1 MKKGFVSMATVYAFL
16 IVFLLIL
23 SSILSKYVM
32 RNRLINSLNETVKN
46 ELMRGITMTKKGFVF
61 IETIIVIVLLSVGI
75 ASMYSLMSNITTDI
89 KTRKYFDNISD
100 LYKTNIIRNNTNK
113 NLTGST
119 YLEIT
124 KDNCTSYMSSNCNSL
139 LTDLEVERVVINFT
153 NLDNIINSDT
163 TLPNSLNEYLKTIN
177 SYKTNKYIIVNYNY
191 NNKNYYASLEVK

>member
-1 MKKGFVSMATVYAFL
+1 
-16 IVFLLIL
+16 
-23 SSILSKYVM
+23 
-32 RNRLINSLNETVKN
+32 
-46 ELMRGITMTKKGFVF
+46 MTKKGFVF
-61 IETIIVIVLLSVGI
+61 IETIIVIVLLSVGM

-89 KTRKYFDNISD
+89 KMRKYFDNISD

-177 SYKTNKYIIVNYNY
+177 SYKTNKYIIVNYKY

>member
-1 MKKGFVSMATVYAFL
+1 
-16 IVFLLIL
+16 
-23 SSILSKYVM
+23 
-32 RNRLINSLNETVKN
+32 
-46 ELMRGITMTKKGFVF
+46 MTKKGFVF

-139 LTDLEVERVVINFT
+139 LTDLEVERVVISFT

-177 SYKTNKYIIVNYNY
+177 SYKTNKYIIVNYKY

>member
-1 MKKGFVSMATVYAFL
+1 
-16 IVFLLIL
+16 
-23 SSILSKYVM
+23 
-32 RNRLINSLNETVKN
+32 
-46 ELMRGITMTKKGFVF
+46 MTKKGFVF

-163 TLPNSLNEYLKTIN
+163 RLPNSLNEYLKTIN

>member
-1 MKKGFVSMATVYAFL
+1 
-16 IVFLLIL
+16 
-23 SSILSKYVM
+23 
-32 RNRLINSLNETVKN
+32 
-46 ELMRGITMTKKGFVF
+46 MTKKGFVF
-61 IETIIVIVLLSVGI
+61 IETIIVIVLLGVGI

-89 KTRKYFDNISD
+89 KMRKYFDNISD

>member
-1 MKKGFVSMATVYAFL
+1 
-16 IVFLLIL
+16 
-23 SSILSKYVM
+23 
-32 RNRLINSLNETVKN
+32 
-46 ELMRGITMTKKGFVF
+46 MTKKGFVF

-177 SYKTNKYIIVNYNY
+177 SYKTNKYIIVNYKY

>member
-1 MKKGFVSMATVYAFL
+1 
-16 IVFLLIL
+16 
-23 SSILSKYVM
+23 
-32 RNRLINSLNETVKN
+32 
-46 ELMRGITMTKKGFVF
+46 MTKKGFVF

-89 KTRKYFDNISD
+89 KTRKYFDNIGD

-177 SYKTNKYIIVNYNY
+177 SYKTNKYIIVNYKY

>member
-1 MKKGFVSMATVYAFL
+1 
-16 IVFLLIL
+16 
-23 SSILSKYVM
+23 
-32 RNRLINSLNETVKN
+32 
-46 ELMRGITMTKKGFVF
+46 MTKEGFVF

-89 KTRKYFDNISD
+89 KMRKYFDNISD

-124 KDNCTSYMSSNCNSL
+124 KDNCTSYMSSNCNIL
-139 LTDLEVERVVINFT
+139 ITDLEVERVVINFT

-177 SYKTNKYIIVNYNY
+177 SYKTNKYIIVNYKY

>member
-1 MKKGFVSMATVYAFL
+1 
-16 IVFLLIL
+16 
-23 SSILSKYVM
+23 
-32 RNRLINSLNETVKN
+32 
-46 ELMRGITMTKKGFVF
+46 MTKKGFVF

-89 KTRKYFDNISD
+89 KMRKYFDNISD

-177 SYKTNKYIIVNYNY
+177 SYKTNKYIIVNYKY
-191 NNKNYYASLEVK
+191 NNKNYYASLKVK

>member
-1 MKKGFVSMATVYAFL
+1 
-16 IVFLLIL
+16 
-23 SSILSKYVM
+23 
-32 RNRLINSLNETVKN
+32 
-46 ELMRGITMTKKGFVF
+46 MTKEGFVF

-89 KTRKYFDNISD
+89 KKRKYFDNISD
-100 LYKTNIIRNNTNK
+100 LYKTNIIRNNINK

>member
-1 MKKGFVSMATVYAFL
+1 
-16 IVFLLIL
+16 
-23 SSILSKYVM
+23 
-32 RNRLINSLNETVKN
+32 
-46 ELMRGITMTKKGFVF
+46 MTKEGFVF

-89 KTRKYFDNISD
+89 KMRKYFDNISD

-177 SYKTNKYIIVNYNY
+177 SYKTNKYIIVNYKY

>member
-1 MKKGFVSMATVYAFL
+1 
-16 IVFLLIL
+16 
-23 SSILSKYVM
+23 
-32 RNRLINSLNETVKN
+32 
-46 ELMRGITMTKKGFVF
+46 MTKEGFVF

-89 KTRKYFDNISD
+89 KMRKYFDNISD
-100 LYKTNIIRNNTNK
+100 LYKTNIMRNNTNK

-177 SYKTNKYIIVNYNY
+177 SYKTNKYIIVNYKY

>member
-1 MKKGFVSMATVYAFL
+1 
-16 IVFLLIL
+16 
-23 SSILSKYVM
+23 
-32 RNRLINSLNETVKN
+32 
-46 ELMRGITMTKKGFVF
+46 MTKEGFVF

-89 KTRKYFDNISD
+89 KMRKYFDNISD

-177 SYKTNKYIIVNYNY
+177 SYKTSKYIIVNYKY

>member
-1 MKKGFVSMATVYAFL
+1 
-16 IVFLLIL
+16 
-23 SSILSKYVM
+23 
-32 RNRLINSLNETVKN
+32 
-46 ELMRGITMTKKGFVF
+46 MTKKGFVF

-89 KTRKYFDNISD
+89 KMRKYFDNISD

-177 SYKTNKYIIVNYNY
+177 SYKTNKYIIVNYKY

>member
-1 MKKGFVSMATVYAFL
+1 
-16 IVFLLIL
+16 
-23 SSILSKYVM
+23 
-32 RNRLINSLNETVKN
+32 
-46 ELMRGITMTKKGFVF
+46 MTKEGFVF

-89 KTRKYFDNISD
+89 KMRKYFDNISD

-139 LTDLEVERVVINFT
+139 LTDLEVERVVISLT

-177 SYKTNKYIIVNYNY
+177 SYKTNKYIIVNYKY

>member
-1 MKKGFVSMATVYAFL
+1 
-16 IVFLLIL
+16 
-23 SSILSKYVM
+23 
-32 RNRLINSLNETVKN
+32 
-46 ELMRGITMTKKGFVF
+46 MTKKGFVF

-139 LTDLEVERVVINFT
+139 LTDLEVESVVINFT

-177 SYKTNKYIIVNYNY
+177 SYKTNKYIIVNYKY

>member
-1 MKKGFVSMATVYAFL
+1 
-16 IVFLLIL
+16 
-23 SSILSKYVM
+23 
-32 RNRLINSLNETVKN
+32 
-46 ELMRGITMTKKGFVF
+46 MRGITMTKKGFVF

-177 SYKTNKYIIVNYNY
+177 SYKTNKYIIVNYKY

>member
-1 MKKGFVSMATVYAFL
+1 MNKGY
-16 IVFLLIL
+16 
-23 SSILSKYVM
+23 
-32 RNRLINSLNETVKN
+32 
-46 ELMRGITMTKKGFVF
+46 VF
-61 IETIIVIVLLSVGI
+61 IETIIVIALMSLSI
-75 ASMYSLMSNITTDI
+75 ASIYSLSTKVTGDI
-89 KTRKYFDNISD
+89 EIRRYYDNISD

-139 LTDLEVERVVINFT
+139 LTDLEVERVVISFT

-177 SYKTNKYIIVNYNY
+177 SYKTNKYIIVNYKY

>member
-1 MKKGFVSMATVYAFL
+1 M
-16 IVFLLIL
+16 
-23 SSILSKYVM
+23 
-32 RNRLINSLNETVKN
+32 NKN
-46 ELMRGITMTKKGFVF
+46 GFVF

-89 KTRKYFDNISD
+89 KMRKYFDNISD

-139 LTDLEVERVVINFT
+139 LTDLEVERVVISFT

-177 SYKTNKYIIVNYNY
+177 SYKTNKYIIVNYKY

>member
-1 MKKGFVSMATVYAFL
+1 
-16 IVFLLIL
+16 
-23 SSILSKYVM
+23 
-32 RNRLINSLNETVKN
+32 
-46 ELMRGITMTKKGFVF
+46 MTKKGFVF

-89 KTRKYFDNISD
+89 KMRKYFDNISD

-139 LTDLEVERVVINFT
+139 LTDLEVEKVVISFT

-177 SYKTNKYIIVNYNY
+177 SYKTNKYIIVNYKY

>member
-1 MKKGFVSMATVYAFL
+1 
-16 IVFLLIL
+16 
-23 SSILSKYVM
+23 
-32 RNRLINSLNETVKN
+32 
-46 ELMRGITMTKKGFVF
+46 MTKKGFVF
-61 IETIIVIVLLSVGI
+61 IETIIVIILLSVGI

-177 SYKTNKYIIVNYNY
+177 SYKTNKYIIVNYKY

>member
-1 MKKGFVSMATVYAFL
+1 
-16 IVFLLIL
+16 
-23 SSILSKYVM
+23 
-32 RNRLINSLNETVKN
+32 
-46 ELMRGITMTKKGFVF
+46 MTKKGFVF

-177 SYKTNKYIIVNYNY
+177 SYKTSKYIIVNYKY
-191 NNKNYYASLEVK
+191 NNKNYYASLEVKWWKKMDLP

>member
-1 MKKGFVSMATVYAFL
+1 
-16 IVFLLIL
+16 
-23 SSILSKYVM
+23 
-32 RNRLINSLNETVKN
+32 
-46 ELMRGITMTKKGFVF
+46 MTKKGFVF

-89 KTRKYFDNISD
+89 KMRKYFDNISD

-139 LTDLEVERVVINFT
+139 LTDLEVERVVIRFT

-177 SYKTNKYIIVNYNY
+177 SYKTNKYIIVNYKY

>member
-1 MKKGFVSMATVYAFL
+1 
-16 IVFLLIL
+16 
-23 SSILSKYVM
+23 
-32 RNRLINSLNETVKN
+32 
-46 ELMRGITMTKKGFVF
+46 MTKKGFVF

-89 KTRKYFDNISD
+89 KMRKYFDNISD

-124 KDNCTSYMSSNCNSL
+124 KDNCTSYMNSNCNSL
-139 LTDLEVERVVINFT
+139 LTDLEVERVVINFA

-177 SYKTNKYIIVNYNY
+177 SYKTNKYIIVNYKY

>member
-1 MKKGFVSMATVYAFL
+1 
-16 IVFLLIL
+16 
-23 SSILSKYVM
+23 
-32 RNRLINSLNETVKN
+32 
-46 ELMRGITMTKKGFVF
+46 MTKEGFVF

-89 KTRKYFDNISD
+89 KTRKNFDNISD

-139 LTDLEVERVVINFT
+139 LTDLEVERVVISFT

-177 SYKTNKYIIVNYNY
+177 SYKTNKYIIVNYKY

>member
-1 MKKGFVSMATVYAFL
+1 
-16 IVFLLIL
+16 
-23 SSILSKYVM
+23 
-32 RNRLINSLNETVKN
+32 
-46 ELMRGITMTKKGFVF
+46 MTKKGFVF

-139 LTDLEVERVVINFT
+139 LTDLEVERVVVNFAS
-153 NLDNIINSDT
+153 LDNIINSDT
-163 TLPNSLNEYLKTIN
+163 TIPNSMNEYLKTIN
-177 SYKTNKYIIVNYNY
+177 TYKTNKYIIVNYKY

>member
-1 MKKGFVSMATVYAFL
+1 
-16 IVFLLIL
+16 
-23 SSILSKYVM
+23 
-32 RNRLINSLNETVKN
+32 
-46 ELMRGITMTKKGFVF
+46 MTKKGFVF

-89 KTRKYFDNISD
+89 KMRKYFDNISD
-100 LYKTNIIRNNTNK
+100 LYKTNIIRNNINK

>member
-1 MKKGFVSMATVYAFL
+1 M
-16 IVFLLIL
+16 
-23 SSILSKYVM
+23 
-32 RNRLINSLNETVKN
+32 NKN
-46 ELMRGITMTKKGFVF
+46 GFVF

-177 SYKTNKYIIVNYNY
+177 SYKTNKYIIVNYKY

>member
-1 MKKGFVSMATVYAFL
+1 
-16 IVFLLIL
+16 
-23 SSILSKYVM
+23 
-32 RNRLINSLNETVKN
+32 
-46 ELMRGITMTKKGFVF
+46 MTKKVFVF
-61 IETIIVIVLLSVGI
+61 IETIIVIVLLGI
-75 ASMYSLMSNITTDI
+75 ASMYSLMINITTDI

-177 SYKTNKYIIVNYNY
+177 SYKTNKYIIVNYKY

>member
-1 MKKGFVSMATVYAFL
+1 
-16 IVFLLIL
+16 
-23 SSILSKYVM
+23 
-32 RNRLINSLNETVKN
+32 
-46 ELMRGITMTKKGFVF
+46 MTKKGFVF

-89 KTRKYFDNISD
+89 KMRKYFDNISD

-153 NLDNIINSDT
+153 NLDNIINSYT

-177 SYKTNKYIIVNYNY
+177 SYKTNKYIIVNYKY

>member
-1 MKKGFVSMATVYAFL
+1 
-16 IVFLLIL
+16 
-23 SSILSKYVM
+23 
-32 RNRLINSLNETVKN
+32 
-46 ELMRGITMTKKGFVF
+46 MTKKGFVF
-61 IETIIVIVLLSVGI
+61 IETIIVLLSVGI

-89 KTRKYFDNISD
+89 KMRKYFDNISD

-177 SYKTNKYIIVNYNY
+177 SYKTNKYIIVNYKY

>member
-1 MKKGFVSMATVYAFL
+1 
-16 IVFLLIL
+16 
-23 SSILSKYVM
+23 
-32 RNRLINSLNETVKN
+32 
-46 ELMRGITMTKKGFVF
+46 MTKKGFVF

-89 KTRKYFDNISD
+89 KMRKYFDNISD

-124 KDNCTSYMSSNCNSL
+124 KDNCTSHMSSNCNSL

-177 SYKTNKYIIVNYNY
+177 SYKTNKYIIVNYKY